1 MPACRARVLCVRVC
15 GWVLVGFG
23 GHFVLAGGTCAV
35 VREQSALPPSCV
47 AGVVGLFSC
56 VCGGL

>member
-23 GHFVLAGGTCAV
+23 GHFVLARGTCAV
-35 VREQSALPPSCV
+35 VREQSAFCGAVFL
-47 AGVVGLFSC
+47 C